1 MGLFESIRKARAK
14 TKAEIKAAEAKARQL
29 AKEAAKADKQT
40 AKLLDRAEKR
50 LIKEEKQGLKRKQ
63 KHAEKMAK
71 TELKKIE
78 ESGLTKKKA
87 KQLVGASRI
96 LIPVLV
102 PLVYRAVTAWQENQT
117 NERARA
123 AGLPTTDAARY
134 SNQGAELKGRLQA
147 IRNKVRNEDALNDKF
162 RRDVAVRIDELVAA
176 VENSERMEGSQRRVA
191 QDSID
196 QETNKL
202 TAEIQEKLASK

>member
-29 AKEAAKADKQT
+29 AKEEAKADKQT

-123 AGLPTTDAARY
+123 GLPTTDAARY